1 MNESN
6 LWGRI
11 KARHLQSNVYTLVA
25 FFILFVV
32 STVLY
37 ALIPNGLPG
46 EIFIAISTSL
56 LASLFI
62 GFFDIYT
69 EYKNFENAQ
78 FIDNLYTFGI
88 HNLYFDKKEVLERLI
103 DKAQHEIWISG
114 YRLILTKDLA
124 KNLYHARQSGVTIRL
139 LICPAWTETY
149 RLTYKDS
156 EASVEN
162 YLSIINV
169 LCHNDDN
176 PNAGT
181 LEIRFTSTPLFNDTY
196 LVDDKIV
203 TSPYMHN
210 SDLEFGVIS
219 ARDFFTY
226 EVDQKYR
233 LFQLLKDEYMLLWNN
248 AEHAL
253 TQEQAHAISKTISD
267 ERAEMR
273 YLDYWKKVDLFF
285 PDAEKKEQAPA
296 PEA

>member
-1 MNESN
+1 MNDSN

-25 FFILFVV
+25 FFILFVAF
-32 STVLY
+32 TVLY
-37 ALIPNGLPG
+37 VFIPNGLPG

-88 HNLYFDKKEVLERLI
+88 HNLYFEKEQVLERLI

-114 YRLILTKDLA
+114 YRLILTRDLA
-124 KNLYHARQSGVTIRL
+124 KSLYRARQSGVTIRM

-149 RLTYKDS
+149 RLIYKDA
-156 EASVEN
+156 EASLEN

-176 PNAGT
+176 PQ
-181 LEIRFTSTPLFNDTY
+181 RR
-196 LVDDKIV
+196 
-203 TSPYMHN
+203 H
-210 SDLEFGVIS
+210 
-219 ARDFFTY
+219 ARDSLYQHPAVQRHVPGRRQDRHESLHAQQRPRVRCHFRA
-226 EVDQKYR
+226 R
-233 LFQLLKDEYMLLWNN
+233 LL
-248 AEHAL
+248 H
-253 TQEQAHAISKTISD
+253 
-267 ERAEMR
+267 
-273 YLDYWKKVDLFF
+273 V
-285 PDAEKKEQAPA
+285 
-296 PEA
+296 